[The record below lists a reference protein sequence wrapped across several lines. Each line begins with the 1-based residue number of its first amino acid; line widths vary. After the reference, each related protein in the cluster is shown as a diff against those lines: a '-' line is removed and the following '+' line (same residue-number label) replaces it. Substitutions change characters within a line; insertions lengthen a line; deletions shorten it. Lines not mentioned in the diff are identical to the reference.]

1 MNIHQHQEM
10 NNNKK
15 YMRKVLLM
23 VKCRKSDEVR
33 KKNHQF
39 LETTIVKL
47 VQERKLMNP
56 KVVSS

>member
-1 MNIHQHQEM
+1 
-10 NNNKK
+10 
-15 YMRKVLLM
+15 M

-33 KKNHQF
+33 KKNHPF

-47 VQERKLMNP
+47 VQKRKVMNP